1 MHKRIRS
8 FVIFMAGALLG
19 AIIYG
24 SARRILPSPSAQTTA
39 QRWEY
44 RVVTSSKNTGL
55 LGGTKGDVDN
65 ELNQLGTQGFEIC
78 EMTQSSSSTGYYLT
92 IVLRRPKP

>member
-8 FVIFMAGALLG
+8 FVIFMAGVLLG
-19 AIIYG
+19 AVIY
-24 SARRILPSPSAQTTA
+24 SNAKRIFSSPSAQTIT

-44 RVVTSSKNTGL
+44 RVLTSAKDTGL
-55 LGGTKGDVDN
+55 LGGTKGNVDS

-78 EMTQSSSSTGYYLT
+78 EMTQSSSSAGYYLT
-92 IVLRRPKP
+92 IVLRRPKQ

>member
-8 FVIFMAGALLG
+8 FVIFMAGVLLG

-24 SARRILPSPSAQTTA
+24 NAKRILSSPSAQTAT

-44 RVVTSSKNTGL
+44 RVVTSAKNTGL
-55 LGGTKGDVDN
+55 FGGTKGEIDS
-65 ELNQLGTQGFEIC
+65 ELNQLATQGFEIC
-78 EMTQSSSSTGYYLT
+78 EMTQSSSSAGYYLT
-92 IVLRRPKP
+92 IVLRRPKQ